1 MRHGARLPLPRL
13 HVVSDGSRQV
23 ADAGGVRIPAPVPS
37 ARPVPHQGG
46 SLAAAKP
53 LGRAARWPRG
63 SHLAHG
69 LPADPPGR
77 PARHWHPRVHS
88 GRALRAWDTPV
99 RERQD
104 CPGRQAEGP
113 LAASVG
119 RARSVL
125 AVWSSLSLSPAPGG
139 RGARGRSPFHPS
151 GIFEMRPLRNQ
162 STQRKKKRRAPNRSA
177 LRFAHKTAAGLY
189 RTVHCLLDSAAT
201 NMWLETTCYPP
212 ISEKSNIRSGCASV
226 FKT

>member
-1 MRHGARLPLPRL
+1 M
-13 HVVSDGSRQV
+13 QV
-23 ADAGGVRIPAPVPS
+23 ASESQLQCPVP
-37 ARPVPHQGG
+37 AQ
-46 SLAAAKP
+46 SLI
-53 LGRAARWPRG
+53 RAAHWPRQSLWAELRAGPGRG

-69 LPADPPGR
+69 LPADPPGT
-77 PARHWHPRVHS
+77 PARHPRVHS

-113 LAASVG
+113 LAASVARG

-201 NMWLETTCYPP
+201 NMWLETTC
-212 ISEKSNIRSGCASV
+212 
-226 FKT
+226 